1 MSQVA
6 PTCQAAWDDDVV
18 VPRDL
23 SVRAQ
28 LDAILQEYDAADQR
42 LRRAAVMGDHDG
54 AEQADRERLEALA
67 SKIESHRAIADL
79 LLLLVRVAIG
89 TDRGAAL
96 GLYLG
101 EVLAPALRPIAEA
114 VATLET
120 HCSRARTE
128 VPTVTIMD
136 EAAEPLPGTDT
147 LARTPSQ
154 AGHVERGPSHHT
166 CRSRSVPLPAP
177 LAEYVRQCAVALGCD
192 PAFVAL
198 PVLAVIASAI
208 GNTRVI
214 RLKRGW
220 DEPAVLWTVI
230 VGDSGTLKSP
240 AYRKAVG
247 LPVPSAK
254 AIASGA

>member
-1 MSQVA
+1 MDMIAGHARTDHVSTSPAA
-6 PTCQAAWDDDVV
+6 PLSGRLDDIPHPKSRPCAPHDPMTCGLYRESSCATCQAAWDDDVV

-54 AEQADRERLEALA
+54 AEQADRERLESLA

-101 EVLAPALRPIAEA
+101 EVLAPVLRPIAEA

-120 HCSRARTE
+120 H
-128 VPTVTIMD
+128 V
-136 EAAEPLPGTDT
+136 AAL
-147 LARTPSQ
+147 
-154 AGHVERGPSHHT
+154 ERR
-166 CRSRSVPLPAP
+166 CRL
-177 LAEYVRQCAVALGCD
+177 
-192 PAFVAL
+192 
-198 PVLAVIASAI
+198 
-208 GNTRVI
+208 
-214 RLKRGW
+214 
-220 DEPAVLWTVI
+220 
-230 VGDSGTLKSP
+230 
-240 AYRKAVG
+240 
-247 LPVPSAK
+247 
-254 AIASGA
+254 